1 MRPVG
6 DVTLIGSYVDREG
19 LVVSVSM
26 EATNQGSYLIVKD
39 RWRSPLLRD
48 GATVELE
55 VGSPANARIWA
66 ECDVLS
72 RGGQLRVSAEAL
84 LGGSVLRQLG
94 EEALRQSRSES
105 RELERFV
112 HVPAPGFADD

>member
-1 MRPVG
+1 M
-6 DVTLIGSYVDREG
+6 TLIGSYVDRAG

-55 VGSPANARIWA
+55 VGSPGNARLVA
-66 ECDVLS
+66 EADVLA
-72 RGGQLRVSAEAL
+72 RGGQLRQSAEAL
-84 LGGSVLRQLG
+84 LCGNVVRQVG
-94 EEALRQSRSES
+94 EEALEQSRRSNGPC
-105 RELERFV
+105 ERFV
-112 HVPAPGFADD
+112 HVPAPGFGGG

>member
-1 MRPVG
+1 M
-6 DVTLIGSYVDREG
+6 TLIGSYVDRNG
-19 LVVSVSM
+19 LVVSVSI
-26 EATNQGSYLIVKD
+26 ERTRQGSYLVVKD

-72 RGGQLRVSAEAL
+72 RGGQLRQSAEAL
-84 LGGSVLRQLG
+84 LCGNVVRQVG
-94 EEALRQSRSES
+94 EEALEQSRRSNG
-105 RELERFV
+105 LCERFV
-112 HVPAPGFADD
+112 HVPAPGFGGG